1 MASKITKKK
10 RSTDTFSLCDQFLFA
25 NMIMSYHEDAV
36 MVHVCWPNLG
46 PIDPFVIMSGDDVS
60 PWCFKGFCWKLNI
73 IIKKCCVGMFWSC
86 IFTNFSYIW
95 QERVSAAKFVYIEH
109 TYIYIHNN
117 HMYYTYT
124 YIVIYSYYIYT
135 VYCTYACSD

>member
-1 MASKITKKK
+1 
-10 RSTDTFSLCDQFLFA
+10 
-25 NMIMSYHEDAV
+25 

-109 TYIYIHNN
+109 IYIYIIIICITHI
-117 HMYYTYT
+117 H
-124 YIVIYSYYIYT
+124 I
-135 VYCTYACSD
+135 